1 MITAIEHDI
10 KNRFHDPEAE
20 HTWLQLAYT
29 YDREMAEEFL
39 EEVKAHFPKS
49 VGIHMDPLSL
59 SVACHIGPGAIALAC
74 TKKLD

>member
-49 VGIHMDPLSL
+49 VGIHMTLCL
-59 SVACHIGPGAIALAC
+59 
-74 TKKLD
+74 